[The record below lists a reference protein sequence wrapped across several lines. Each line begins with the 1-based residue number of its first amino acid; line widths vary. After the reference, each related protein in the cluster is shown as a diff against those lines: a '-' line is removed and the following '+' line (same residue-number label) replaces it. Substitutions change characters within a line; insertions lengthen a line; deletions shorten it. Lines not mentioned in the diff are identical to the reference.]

1 MFKRILYLILI
12 IFNIYVPVYAMPLND
27 ITAKS
32 FVLIEAKTGKIIFE
46 KDANQKMYPAST
58 TKMMT
63 LIVALENSNLDD
75 IVTASEQASQTEGST
90 LWLAPGEQLKM
101 SDMLYGMILV
111 SGNDAT
117 VAVAEHI
124 AGTVPEFAK
133 LMTKKAREIGANNTN
148 FVNSS
153 GLPDPNHYSTAYDLA
168 MIAAYGYR
176 NPDFAKIVGTNHKII
191 PWAGKEFNRELFN
204 ENRILSLVE
213 GGNGVKTGYTSIAG
227 RCLVS
232 GAQRNDVQ
240 LIAVV
245 LDSDRMWDDSIK
257 LLNAGFEQVNSKKMF
272 NKGDVL
278 KTVKI
283 KEGHEE
289 KLDVT
294 INKDVVLPIINNEQD
309 NYNVVVEAPENINAP
324 VKKGDKIGVVNVFYG
339 NKNVEQVDLIAGE
352 SIAKKSF
359 LTTIFNSLSFLFE
372 NVRKAI

>member
-1 MFKRILYLILI
+1 M
-12 IFNIYVPVYAMPLND
+12 
-27 ITAKS
+27 
-32 FVLIEAKTGKIIFE
+32 
-46 KDANQKMYPAST
+46 
-58 TKMMT
+58 
-63 LIVALENSNLDD
+63 
-75 IVTASEQASQTEGST
+75 
-90 LWLAPGEQLKM
+90 
-101 SDMLYGMILV
+101 V

>member
-1 MFKRILYLILI
+1 MFKRILYLTLI
-12 IFNIYVPVYAMPLND
+12 IFNIYLPVHAMPLTD

-58 TKMMT
+58 TKIMT

-75 IVTASEQASQTEGST
+75 IVTASEQASKTEGST

-124 AGTVPEFAK
+124 AGSVPKFAK
-133 LMTKKAREIGANNTN
+133 LMTKKAKDIGANNTN

-168 MIAAYGYR
+168 MIASYGYK
-176 NPDFAKIVGTNHKII
+176 NPDFAEIVGTNHKII
-191 PWAGKEFNRELFN
+191 PWAGKDFNRELFN

-232 GAQRNDVQ
+232 GAKRNGVQ

-257 LLNAGFEQVNSKKMF
+257 LLNAGFEQVDSKKMF
-272 NKGDVL
+272 NKGDI
-278 KTVKI
+278 VKSMKV
-283 KEGHEE
+283 KEGYEE
-289 KLDVT
+289 KLDVEVT
-294 INKDVVLPIINNEQD
+294 KDVILPIINNKED
-309 NYNVVVEAPENINAP
+309 DYKVVVEAPDNINAP

-352 SIAKKSF
+352 SVDKKSF
-359 LTTIFNSLSFLFE
+359 ITTILNALSFLFE
-372 NVRKAI
+372 NIRKAI